1 MRMTDFTPM
10 RSSRRWLDDHRLL
23 VWQVVIITAVLAL
36 SAGLAMVSSLT
47 LAAVIFAVP
56 FLLAGVAFLQQ
67 RPAIG
72 LVLLIA
78 GSLIFPLELIY
89 EIGLTAI
96 IVLGLTAL
104 WLFDMIVIKR
114 KVVLLK
120 SPAIPP
126 LLAFLGV
133 TILAFLNGQIP
144 WYPVDPAPMD
154 GQVGAILILL
164 VVVSAFMLAAHQ
176 IKDVVWLKWMV
187 FLFLGLGTIFIVASL
202 VPQLR
207 SIVIRFLPPQVS
219 SGSMFWTWM
228 TTLAFSQAVFNKKL
242 SNSVRAGLGLIV
254 LAILYVALIPARA
267 WISGWLPPLISLF
280 VIMWI
285 GLPRQAIYATLVGGV
300 ALLTQVQ
307 NLLDNLIYVG
317 DNSYSEV
324 TRLEAWRIIAQIVKV
339 NPILGVGPANYSYYT
354 PLFPILGWYVQ
365 FNSHNNYV
373 DIVAQTGILGLI
385 CIIWFIWAITKVALR
400 VRKMVPEGG
409 FEQAYVYGM
418 IGGIVATFAAGML
431 GDWFLPYVYNATIR
445 SLRTSIIPWLFM
457 GGLLALEQILSN
469 RKAMRAPAD
478 TRLS

>member
-1 MRMTDFTPM
+1 MRMNNLFPV
-10 RSSRRWLDDHRLL
+10 RSYRRWLDERRLL
-23 VWQVVIITAVLAL
+23 VWQTAIVLAVLSL
-36 SAGLAMVSSLT
+36 SAGLALVSSLT
-47 LAAVIFAVP
+47 LAAVIFAAP

-67 RPAIG
+67 RPPVG

-78 GSLIFPLELIY
+78 GSLAFPPELIY

-104 WLFDMIVIKR
+104 WLFDMIVVKR
-114 KVVLLK
+114 KVLLLK

-126 LLAFLGV
+126 LPAFLGV

-144 WYPVDPAPMD
+144 WYPIDPAPMD
-154 GQVGAILILL
+154 GQVGAILILF
-164 VVVSAFMLAAHQ
+164 VIISAFMLAAHQ
-176 IKDVVWLKWMV
+176 IKDIVWLKWMV
-187 FLFLGLGTIFIVASL
+187 FLFLGLGTVFIAASL
-202 VPQLR
+202 IPQLR
-207 SIVIRFLPPQVS
+207 YIAIRFLPPQIS

-242 SNSVRAGLGLIV
+242 GNPVRAGLGLVV
-254 LAILYVALIPARA
+254 LTILYISLVPARA
-267 WISGWLPPLISLF
+267 WISGWLPPLLALF

-285 GLPRQAIYATLVGGV
+285 GLPRQAIYATLAGGT
-300 ALLTQVQ
+300 ALLIQAQ

-354 PLFPILGWYVQ
+354 PLFPILGWYVR

-385 CIIWFIWAITKVALR
+385 CMLWFIWAIMKVAWRAHKL
-400 VRKMVPEGG
+400 VPEGG

-445 SLRTSIIPWLFM
+445 SLRTSIMPWLFM
-457 GGLLALEQILSN
+457 GGLLALEQILLQ
-469 RKAMRAPAD
+469 RQK
-478 TRLS
+478 

>member
-1 MRMTDFTPM
+1 MTNLSPI
-10 RSSRRWLDDHRLL
+10 RSYRRWLDDHRLL

-36 SAGLAMVSSLT
+36 SAGLALVSSLT

-67 RPAIG
+67 RPSVG
-72 LVLLIA
+72 LILLIA
-78 GSLIFPLELIY
+78 GSLLFPLELIY

-114 KVVLLK
+114 KVTLLK

-133 TILAFLNGQIP
+133 TVLAFLNGQIP

-176 IKDVVWLKWMV
+176 IKDIVWLKWMV
-187 FLFLGLGTIFIVASL
+187 FLFLGLGTIFIAASL

-207 SIVIRFLPPQVS
+207 NIAIRFLPPQIS

-228 TTLAFSQAVFNKKL
+228 ITLAFSQAVFNKKL
-242 SNSVRAGLGLIV
+242 SNPVRAGLGLIV
-254 LAILYVALIPARA
+254 LTILYVALVPARA

-285 GLPRQAIYATLVGGV
+285 GLPRQAIYATLVGGAV
-300 ALLTQVQ
+300 LLTQVQ
-307 NLLDNLIYVG
+307 
-317 DNSYSEV
+317 
-324 TRLEAWRIIAQIVKV
+324 
-339 NPILGVGPANYSYYT
+339 
-354 PLFPILGWYVQ
+354 
-365 FNSHNNYV
+365 
-373 DIVAQTGILGLI
+373 
-385 CIIWFIWAITKVALR
+385 
-400 VRKMVPEGG
+400 
-409 FEQAYVYGM
+409 
-418 IGGIVATFAAGML
+418 
-431 GDWFLPYVYNATIR
+431 
-445 SLRTSIIPWLFM
+445 
-457 GGLLALEQILSN
+457 
-469 RKAMRAPAD
+469 
-478 TRLS
+478 